1 MQNNRE
7 EHELM
12 YQFPEPKKILRMNRD
27 RNRLIESMSVDD
39 SYDAKYK
46 EPFTSSSISNSSHGN
61 VFPSFP
67 VSSRNISDKEEISF
81 SSKSENYCV
90 SFVDIVNSTNITAQI
105 SHTEKIGKYYS
116 IFINTMATLAR
127 NYGAKITKNA
137 GDSLI
142 YYFPKTSDITNK
154 AAFKDVIECGLT
166 MISAGTVLNTKMNE
180 EGLPSVDYRI
190 SADYGRVG
198 IVRSAISQNDDL
210 FGPTVNI
217 CSKINSKALPNQ
229 MVIGGDLYQIIKSS
243 SYPHRHDYRFKSV
256 GEYSVGFKQ
265 MYPVYSVLTKNR
277 TQTLSPHDEQMI
289 RLKPVQM
296 HPSPTTTLKIPS
308 KTDSNYKDQ
317 EKHAPNIMLVDDDP
331 DILLTYKSILIE
343 ENCNIETF
351 TDAQEAL
358 NHFAKANHS
367 YYDLVLLDIRMPDI
381 NGLQLYY
388 KLKAINMAIKIIF
401 VSALDAADELI
412 SMLPGVRVDYD
423 IIRKPVNREN
433 FVNKIKVVLS

>member
-1 MQNNRE
+1 
-7 EHELM
+7 
-12 YQFPEPKKILRMNRD
+12 
-27 RNRLIESMSVDD
+27 MSLDD
-39 SYDAKYK
+39 SHDPEYK

-67 VSSRNISDKEEISF
+67 ASSRNISDKEEISF
-81 SSKSENYCV
+81 SSKSEKYCV

-137 GDSLI
+137 GDSII
-142 YYFPKTSDITNK
+142 YYFPKTADSTNK
-154 AAFKDVIECGLT
+154 AAFMDVIECGLT
-166 MISAGTVLNTKMNE
+166 MISAGTVLNTKMYE
-180 EGLPSVDYRI
+180 EGLPSIDYRI

-198 IVRSAISQNDDL
+198 IVSSAISQNDDL
-210 FGPTVNI
+210 FGPTMNI

-243 SYPHRHDYRFKSV
+243 SHHRHDYRFKSV

-265 MYPVYSVLTKNR
+265 MYPVYSVLIKNR
-277 TQTLSPHDEQMI
+277 TQTLPSHDEQMTK
-289 RLKPVQM
+289 LKPVQM
-296 HPSPTTTLKIPS
+296 HSSPTTLKIPS
-308 KTDSNYKDQ
+308 KTDSNYKGQ
-317 EKHAPNIMLVDDDP
+317 EKHTPNIMLIDDDP

-358 NHFAKANHS
+358 NHFAEANHS
-367 YYDLVLLDIRMPDI
+367 YYDLVLLDIRMPGI

-412 SMLPGVRVDYD
+412 SILPDVKVDYD

-433 FVNKIKVVLS
+433 FVNKIKAVLS

>member
-1 MQNNRE
+1 
-7 EHELM
+7 
-12 YQFPEPKKILRMNRD
+12 
-27 RNRLIESMSVDD
+27 MSLDD
-39 SYDAKYK
+39 SHDPKYK
-46 EPFTSSSISNSSHGN
+46 EPLTSSSISNSSHGN

-67 VSSRNISDKEEISF
+67 SSSRNTSDKEEISF
-81 SSKSENYCV
+81 SSKAESYCV

-105 SHTEKIGKYYS
+105 SHSEKIGKYYS

-127 NYGAKITKNA
+127 DYGAKITKNA

-142 YYFPKTSDITNK
+142 YYFPKTADSTNK
-154 AAFKDVIECGLT
+154 AAFKDVIDCGLT
-166 MISAGTVLNTKMNE
+166 MISAGTVLNTKMYE
-180 EGLPSVDYRI
+180 EGLPSIDYRI

-210 FGPTVNI
+210 FGPTMNI

-229 MVIGGDLYQIIKSS
+229 MVIGSDLYQIIKSS
-243 SYPHRHDYRFKSV
+243 SSYHRLDYRFKSV

-265 MYPVYSVLTKNR
+265 TYPVYSVLAKKRN
-277 TQTLSPHDEQMI
+277 QTLSSHDEQMK

-296 HPSPTTTLKIPS
+296 HSSSSSPTTTLKIPS

-317 EKHAPNIMLVDDDP
+317 EKHTPNIMLVDDDP

-367 YYDLVLLDIRMPDI
+367 YYDLVLLDIRMPGI

-401 VSALDAADELI
+401 VSAIDAADELI
-412 SMLPGVRVDYD
+412 SMLPDVRVDHD
-423 IIRKPVNREN
+423 IIRKPVDREN
-433 FVNKIKVVLS
+433 LVNKIKAVLS

>member
-1 MQNNRE
+1 
-7 EHELM
+7 
-12 YQFPEPKKILRMNRD
+12 
-27 RNRLIESMSVDD
+27 MSLDD
-39 SYDAKYK
+39 SHDPKYK

-67 VSSRNISDKEEISF
+67 SSSRNTSDKEEISF
-81 SSKSENYCV
+81 SSKSESYCV

-127 NYGAKITKNA
+127 DYGAKITKNA

-142 YYFPKTSDITNK
+142 YFFPKTADSTNK
-154 AAFKDVIECGLT
+154 AAFIDVIECGLT
-166 MISAGTVLNTKMNE
+166 MISAGTVLNTKMYE
-180 EGLPSVDYRI
+180 EGLPSIDYRI

-210 FGPTVNI
+210 FGPTMNI

-229 MVIGGDLYQIIKSS
+229 MVIGSDLYQIIKSS
-243 SYPHRHDYRFKSV
+243 SSSYHRLDYRFKSV

-265 MYPVYSVLTKNR
+265 TYPVYSVLTKKRN
-277 TQTLSPHDEQMI
+277 QTLSSHDEQMK

-296 HPSPTTTLKIPS
+296 HSSSSSPTTTTLKIPS

-317 EKHAPNIMLVDDDP
+317 KKHTPNIMLVDDDA

-367 YYDLVLLDIRMPDI
+367 YYDLVLLDIRMPGI

-401 VSALDAADELI
+401 VSAMDAADELI
-412 SMLPGVRVDYD
+412 SMLPDVRVDHD
-423 IIRKPVNREN
+423 IIRKPVDREN
-433 FVNKIKVVLS
+433 LVNKIKAVLS

>member
-1 MQNNRE
+1 
-7 EHELM
+7 
-12 YQFPEPKKILRMNRD
+12 
-27 RNRLIESMSVDD
+27 MSLDD
-39 SYDAKYK
+39 SHDPKYK

-67 VSSRNISDKEEISF
+67 ASSRNMSDKEEISF

-142 YYFPKTSDITNK
+142 YYFPKTADSTNK
-154 AAFKDVIECGLT
+154 AAFIDVIECGLT
-166 MISAGTVLNTKMNE
+166 MISAGTVLNTKMYE
-180 EGLPSVDYRI
+180 EGLPSIDYRI

-198 IVRSAISQNDDL
+198 IVSSVISQNDDL

-229 MVIGGDLYQIIKSS
+229 MVIGGDLYQIIKSFS
-243 SYPHRHDYRFKSV
+243 NHRDDYRFKSV

-265 MYPVYSVLTKNR
+265 MYPVYSVLIKNR
-277 TQTLSPHDEQMI
+277 TQTLPSSHDEQMTK
-289 RLKPVQM
+289 LKPVQM
-296 HPSPTTTLKIPS
+296 HSSPTTLKIPS
-308 KTDSNYKDQ
+308 KTNSNYKGQ
-317 EKHAPNIMLVDDDP
+317 EKHTPNIMLIDDDP

-358 NHFAKANHS
+358 NHFAEANHS
-367 YYDLVLLDIRMPDI
+367 YYDLVLLDIRMPGI

-388 KLKAINMAIKIIF
+388 KLKAINMAIKIMF

-412 SMLPGVRVDYD
+412 SMLPGVKVDYD

-433 FVNKIKVVLS
+433 FVNKVKAVLS

>member
-1 MQNNRE
+1 
-7 EHELM
+7 
-12 YQFPEPKKILRMNRD
+12 
-27 RNRLIESMSVDD
+27 MSLDD
-39 SYDAKYK
+39 SHDPKYK
-46 EPFTSSSISNSSHGN
+46 EPLTSSSISNSSHGN

-67 VSSRNISDKEEISF
+67 SSSRNTSDKEEISF
-81 SSKSENYCV
+81 SSKSESYCV

-127 NYGAKITKNA
+127 DYGAKITKNA

-142 YYFPKTSDITNK
+142 YFFPKTADSTNK
-154 AAFKDVIECGLT
+154 AAFIDVIECGLT
-166 MISAGTVLNTKMNE
+166 MISAGTVLNTKMYE
-180 EGLPSVDYRI
+180 EGLPSIDYRI

-210 FGPTVNI
+210 FGPTMNI

-229 MVIGGDLYQIIKSS
+229 MVIGSDLYQIIKSS
-243 SYPHRHDYRFKSV
+243 SSSYHRLDYRFKSV

-265 MYPVYSVLTKNR
+265 TYPVYSVLAKKRN
-277 TQTLSPHDEQMI
+277 QTLSSHDEQMK

-296 HPSPTTTLKIPS
+296 HSSSSPTTTTLKIPS

-317 EKHAPNIMLVDDDP
+317 KKHTPNIMLVDDDA

-367 YYDLVLLDIRMPDI
+367 YYDLVLLDIRMPGI

-401 VSALDAADELI
+401 VSAMDAADELI
-412 SMLPGVRVDYD
+412 SMLPDVRVDHD
-423 IIRKPVNREN
+423 IIRKPVDREN
-433 FVNKIKVVLS
+433 LVNKIKAVLS

>member
-1 MQNNRE
+1 
-7 EHELM
+7 
-12 YQFPEPKKILRMNRD
+12 
-27 RNRLIESMSVDD
+27 MSLDD
-39 SYDAKYK
+39 SHDPKYK
-46 EPFTSSSISNSSHGN
+46 EPFTSSSNSNSSHGN

-67 VSSRNISDKEEISF
+67 SSSTNTSDKEEISF

-166 MISAGTVLNTKMNE
+166 MISAGTVLNTKMYE
-180 EGLPSVDYRI
+180 EGLPSIDYRI

-198 IVRSAISQNDDL
+198 IVSSAISQNDDL
-210 FGPTVNI
+210 FGPTINI

-265 MYPVYSVLTKNR
+265 MYPVYSVLIKNR
-277 TQTLSPHDEQMI
+277 TQTLPSSHDEQMTK
-289 RLKPVQM
+289 LKPVQM

-412 SMLPGVRVDYD
+412 SMLPGVRVDHD

-433 FVNKIKVVLS
+433 FVNKIKAVLS

>member
-1 MQNNRE
+1 
-7 EHELM
+7 
-12 YQFPEPKKILRMNRD
+12 
-27 RNRLIESMSVDD
+27 MSLDD
-39 SYDAKYK
+39 SHDPKYK

-67 VSSRNISDKEEISF
+67 SSSRNTSDKEEISF
-81 SSKSENYCV
+81 SSKSESYCV

-127 NYGAKITKNA
+127 DYGAKITKNA

-142 YYFPKTSDITNK
+142 YFFPKTADSTNK
-154 AAFKDVIECGLT
+154 AAFIDVIECGLT
-166 MISAGTVLNTKMNE
+166 MISAGTVLNTKMYE
-180 EGLPSVDYRI
+180 EGLPSIDYRI

-210 FGPTVNI
+210 FGPTMNI

-229 MVIGGDLYQIIKSS
+229 MVIGSDLYQIIKSS
-243 SYPHRHDYRFKSV
+243 SSSYHRLDYRFKSV

-265 MYPVYSVLTKNR
+265 TYPVYSVLTKKRN
-277 TQTLSPHDEQMI
+277 QTLSSHDEQMK

-296 HPSPTTTLKIPS
+296 HSSSPPTTTTLKIPS

-317 EKHAPNIMLVDDDP
+317 KKHTPNIMLVDDDA

-367 YYDLVLLDIRMPDI
+367 YYDLVLLDIRMPGI

-401 VSALDAADELI
+401 VSAIDAADELI
-412 SMLPGVRVDYD
+412 SMLPDVRVDHD
-423 IIRKPVNREN
+423 IIRKPVDREN
-433 FVNKIKVVLS
+433 LVNKIKAVLS

>member
-1 MQNNRE
+1 
-7 EHELM
+7 
-12 YQFPEPKKILRMNRD
+12 
-27 RNRLIESMSVDD
+27 MSLDD
-39 SYDAKYK
+39 SHDPEYK

-67 VSSRNISDKEEISF
+67 ASSRNISDKEEISF
-81 SSKSENYCV
+81 SSKSEKYCV

-137 GDSLI
+137 GDSII
-142 YYFPKTSDITNK
+142 YYFPKTADSTNK
-154 AAFKDVIECGLT
+154 AAFMDVIECGLT
-166 MISAGTVLNTKMNE
+166 MISAGTVLNTKMYE
-180 EGLPSVDYRI
+180 EGLPSIDYRI

-198 IVRSAISQNDDL
+198 IVSSAISQNDDL
-210 FGPTVNI
+210 FGPTMNI

-243 SYPHRHDYRFKSV
+243 SHHRHDYRFKSV

-265 MYPVYSVLTKNR
+265 MYPVYSVLIKNR
-277 TQTLSPHDEQMI
+277 TQTLPSHYEQMTK
-289 RLKPVQM
+289 LKPVQM
-296 HPSPTTTLKIPS
+296 HSSPTTLKIPS
-308 KTDSNYKDQ
+308 KTDSNYKGQ
-317 EKHAPNIMLVDDDP
+317 EKHTPNIMLIDDDP

-358 NHFAKANHS
+358 NHFAEANHS
-367 YYDLVLLDIRMPDI
+367 YYDLVLLDIRMPGI

-412 SMLPGVRVDYD
+412 SMLPGVKVDYD

-433 FVNKIKVVLS
+433 FVNKIKAVLS

>member
-1 MQNNRE
+1 
-7 EHELM
+7 
-12 YQFPEPKKILRMNRD
+12 
-27 RNRLIESMSVDD
+27 MSLDD
-39 SYDAKYK
+39 SHDPKYK

-67 VSSRNISDKEEISF
+67 SSSTNTSDKEEISF
-81 SSKSENYCV
+81 SSKSESYCV

-142 YYFPKTSDITNK
+142 YYFPKTADSTNK
-154 AAFKDVIECGLT
+154 AAFIDVIECGLT
-166 MISAGTVLNTKMNE
+166 MISAGTVLNTKMYE
-180 EGLPSVDYRI
+180 EGLPSIDYRI

-210 FGPTVNI
+210 FGPTMNI

-229 MVIGGDLYQIIKSS
+229 MVIGSDLYQIIKSS
-243 SYPHRHDYRFKSV
+243 SSSSYHRLDYHFKSV

-265 MYPVYSVLTKNR
+265 TYPVYSVLAKKRN
-277 TQTLSPHDEQMI
+277 QTLSSHDEQMK

-296 HPSPTTTLKIPS
+296 HSSSSPTTTTLKIPS

-317 EKHAPNIMLVDDDP
+317 KKHTPNIMLVDDDA

-367 YYDLVLLDIRMPDI
+367 YYDLVLLDIRMPGI

-401 VSALDAADELI
+401 VSAIDAADELI
-412 SMLPGVRVDYD
+412 SMLPDVRVDHD

-433 FVNKIKVVLS
+433 FVNKIKAVLS

>member
-1 MQNNRE
+1 
-7 EHELM
+7 
-12 YQFPEPKKILRMNRD
+12 
-27 RNRLIESMSVDD
+27 MSLDD
-39 SYDAKYK
+39 SHDPKYK

-67 VSSRNISDKEEISF
+67 ASSRNISDKEEISF
-81 SSKSENYCV
+81 SSKSEKYCV

-137 GDSLI
+137 GDSII
-142 YYFPKTSDITNK
+142 YYFPKTADSTNK
-154 AAFKDVIECGLT
+154 AAFMDVIECGLT
-166 MISAGTVLNTKMNE
+166 MISAGTVLNTKMYE
-180 EGLPSVDYRI
+180 EGLPSIDYRI

-210 FGPTVNI
+210 FGPTMNI

-229 MVIGGDLYQIIKSS
+229 MVIGSDLYQIIKSS
-243 SYPHRHDYRFKSV
+243 SHRHDYHFKSV
-256 GEYSVGFKQ
+256 GGYSIGFKQ
-265 MYPVYSVLTKNR
+265 TYPVYSVLTKNR
-277 TQTLSPHDEQMI
+277 NQTLSSHDEQMK
-289 RLKPVQM
+289 RSKPVQM
-296 HPSPTTTLKIPS
+296 HSSLTATTTLKIPS
-308 KTDSNYKDQ
+308 KTESNYKDQ
-317 EKHAPNIMLVDDDP
+317 KKHTPNIMLIDDDA

-367 YYDLVLLDIRMPDI
+367 YYDLILLDIRMPGI

-412 SMLPGVRVDYD
+412 SMLPGVKVDYD

-433 FVNKIKVVLS
+433 FVNKIKAVLS

>member
-1 MQNNRE
+1 
-7 EHELM
+7 
-12 YQFPEPKKILRMNRD
+12 
-27 RNRLIESMSVDD
+27 MSLDD
-39 SYDAKYK
+39 SHDPKYK

-61 VFPSFP
+61 IFPSFP
-67 VSSRNISDKEEISF
+67 ASSRNMSDKEEISF

-142 YYFPKTSDITNK
+142 YYFPKTADSTNK
-154 AAFKDVIECGLT
+154 AAFIDVIECGLT
-166 MISAGTVLNTKMNE
+166 MISAGTVLNTKMYE
-180 EGLPSVDYRI
+180 EGLPSIDYRI

-198 IVRSAISQNDDL
+198 IVSSAISQNDDL
-210 FGPTVNI
+210 FGPTMNI

-229 MVIGGDLYQIIKSS
+229 MVIGGDLYRIIKSFS
-243 SYPHRHDYRFKSV
+243 NHRDDYRFKSV

-265 MYPVYSVLTKNR
+265 MYPVYSVLIKNR
-277 TQTLSPHDEQMI
+277 TQTLPSSHDEQMTK
-289 RLKPVQM
+289 LKPVQM
-296 HPSPTTTLKIPS
+296 HSSPTTLKIPS
-308 KTDSNYKDQ
+308 KTNSNYKGQ
-317 EKHAPNIMLVDDDP
+317 EKHTPNIMLIDDDP

-358 NHFAKANHS
+358 NHFAEANHS
-367 YYDLVLLDIRMPDI
+367 YYDLVLLDIRMPGI

-388 KLKAINMAIKIIF
+388 KLKAINMAIKIMF

-412 SMLPGVRVDYD
+412 SMLPGVKVDYD

-433 FVNKIKVVLS
+433 FVNKVKAVLS

>member
-1 MQNNRE
+1 
-7 EHELM
+7 
-12 YQFPEPKKILRMNRD
+12 
-27 RNRLIESMSVDD
+27 MSLDD
-39 SYDAKYK
+39 SHDPKYK
-46 EPFTSSSISNSSHGN
+46 EPLTSSSISNSSHGN

-67 VSSRNISDKEEISF
+67 SSSRNTSDKEEISF
-81 SSKSENYCV
+81 SSKSESYCV

-127 NYGAKITKNA
+127 DYGAKITKNA

-142 YYFPKTSDITNK
+142 YFFPKTADSTNK
-154 AAFKDVIECGLT
+154 AAFIDVIECGLT
-166 MISAGTVLNTKMNE
+166 MISAGTVLNTKMYE
-180 EGLPSVDYRI
+180 EGLPSIDYRI

-210 FGPTVNI
+210 FGPTMNI

-229 MVIGGDLYQIIKSS
+229 MVIGSDLYQIIKSS
-243 SYPHRHDYRFKSV
+243 SSSSSYHRLDYRFKSV

-265 MYPVYSVLTKNR
+265 TYPVYSVLTKKRN
-277 TQTLSPHDEQMI
+277 QTLSSHDEQMK

-296 HPSPTTTLKIPS
+296 HSSSSSSPTTTTLKIPS

-317 EKHAPNIMLVDDDP
+317 KKHTPNIMLVDDDA

-367 YYDLVLLDIRMPDI
+367 YYDLVLLDIRMPGI

-401 VSALDAADELI
+401 VSAMDAADELI
-412 SMLPGVRVDYD
+412 SMLPDVRVDHD
-423 IIRKPVNREN
+423 IIRKPVDREN
-433 FVNKIKVVLS
+433 LVNKIKAVLS

>member
-1 MQNNRE
+1 MSLDDNHDPEYE
-7 EHELM
+7 E
-12 YQFPEPKKILRMNRD
+12 P
-27 RNRLIESMSVDD
+27 
-39 SYDAKYK
+39 A
-46 EPFTSSSISNSSHGN
+46 TSSSISKPSYDN
-61 VFPSFP
+61 VFSSF
-67 VSSRNISDKEEISF
+67 SSTSQNISDKEEISF
-81 SSKSENYCV
+81 SGNSENYCV
-90 SFVDIVNSTNITAQI
+90 SFIDMVNSTNITAQI
-105 SHTEKIGKYYS
+105 SHAENIRRYYS

-127 NYGAKITKNA
+127 NYEAKIIKNA

-142 YYFPKTSDITNK
+142 YYFPKTADSTNK
-154 AAFKDVIECGLT
+154 AAFMDVIECGLT
-166 MISAGTVLNTKMNE
+166 MISAGTVLNTKMYE
-180 EGLPSVDYRI
+180 EGLPSIDYRI

-198 IVRSAISQNDDL
+198 IVSSAISQNDDL
-210 FGPTVNI
+210 FGPTMNI

-243 SYPHRHDYRFKSV
+243 SHHRHDYRFKSV

-265 MYPVYSVLTKNR
+265 MYPVYSVLIKNR
-277 TQTLSPHDEQMI
+277 NQTLSSHDEQMK

-296 HPSPTTTLKIPS
+296 HSSSSSPTTLKIPL

-317 EKHAPNIMLVDDDP
+317 KKHTPNIMLIDDDP

-358 NHFAKANHS
+358 NHFAEANHS
-367 YYDLVLLDIRMPDI
+367 YYDLVLLDIRMPGI

-412 SMLPGVRVDYD
+412 SMLPGVKVDYD

-433 FVNKIKVVLS
+433 FVNKIKAVLS

>member
-1 MQNNRE
+1 
-7 EHELM
+7 
-12 YQFPEPKKILRMNRD
+12 
-27 RNRLIESMSVDD
+27 MSLDD
-39 SYDAKYK
+39 SHDPKYK
-46 EPFTSSSISNSSHGN
+46 EPLTSSSISNSSHGN

-67 VSSRNISDKEEISF
+67 SSSRNTSDKEEISF
-81 SSKSENYCV
+81 SSKSESYCV

-127 NYGAKITKNA
+127 DYGAKITKNA

-142 YYFPKTSDITNK
+142 YFFPKTADSTNK
-154 AAFKDVIECGLT
+154 AAFIDVIECGLT
-166 MISAGTVLNTKMNE
+166 MISAGTVLNTKMYE
-180 EGLPSVDYRI
+180 EGLPSIDYRI

-210 FGPTVNI
+210 FGPTMNI

-229 MVIGGDLYQIIKSS
+229 MVIGSDLYQIIKSS
-243 SYPHRHDYRFKSV
+243 SSSYHRLDYRFKSV

-265 MYPVYSVLTKNR
+265 TYPVYSVLTKKRN
-277 TQTLSPHDEQMI
+277 QTLSSHDEQMK

-296 HPSPTTTLKIPS
+296 HSSSSSPTTTTLKIPS

-317 EKHAPNIMLVDDDP
+317 KKHTPNIMLVDDDA

-367 YYDLVLLDIRMPDI
+367 YYDLVLLDIRMPGI

-401 VSALDAADELI
+401 VSAMDAADELI
-412 SMLPGVRVDYD
+412 SMLPDVRVDHD
-423 IIRKPVNREN
+423 IIRKPVDREN
-433 FVNKIKVVLS
+433 LVNKIKAVLS

>member
-1 MQNNRE
+1 
-7 EHELM
+7 
-12 YQFPEPKKILRMNRD
+12 
-27 RNRLIESMSVDD
+27 MSLDD
-39 SYDAKYK
+39 SHDPKYK
-46 EPFTSSSISNSSHGN
+46 EPFTSSPISNSSHGN

-67 VSSRNISDKEEISF
+67 SSSTNTSDKEEISF
-81 SSKSENYCV
+81 SSKAESYCV

-105 SHTEKIGKYYS
+105 SHSEKIGKYYS

-127 NYGAKITKNA
+127 DYGAKITKNA

-142 YYFPKTSDITNK
+142 YYFPKTADSTNK
-154 AAFKDVIECGLT
+154 AAFIDVIECGLT
-166 MISAGTVLNTKMNE
+166 MISAGTLLNTKMYE
-180 EGLPSVDYRI
+180 EGLPSIDYRI

-210 FGPTVNI
+210 FGPTMNI
-217 CSKINSKALPNQ
+217 CTKINSKALPNQ
-229 MVIGGDLYQIIKSS
+229 MVIGSDLYQIIKSS
-243 SYPHRHDYRFKSV
+243 SSSSSYHRLDYRFKSV

-265 MYPVYSVLTKNR
+265 TYPVYSVLAKKRN
-277 TQTLSPHDEQMI
+277 QTLSSHDEQMK

-296 HPSPTTTLKIPS
+296 HSSSSPTTTTLNIPS
-308 KTDSNYKDQ
+308 QTDSNYKDQ
-317 EKHAPNIMLVDDDP
+317 KKHTPNIMLIDDDA

-367 YYDLVLLDIRMPDI
+367 YYDLVLLDIRMPGI

-388 KLKAINMAIKIIF
+388 KLKALNMAIKIIF
-401 VSALDAADELI
+401 VSAIDAADELI
-412 SMLPGVRVDYD
+412 SMLPDVRVDHD
-423 IIRKPVNREN
+423 IIRKPVDREN
-433 FVNKIKVVLS
+433 LVNKVKAVLS

>member
-1 MQNNRE
+1 
-7 EHELM
+7 
-12 YQFPEPKKILRMNRD
+12 
-27 RNRLIESMSVDD
+27 MSLDD
-39 SYDAKYK
+39 SHDPKYK

-67 VSSRNISDKEEISF
+67 ASSRNISDKEEISF
-81 SSKSENYCV
+81 SSKSEKYCV

-137 GDSLI
+137 GDSII
-142 YYFPKTSDITNK
+142 YYFPKTADSTNK
-154 AAFKDVIECGLT
+154 AAFMDVIECGLT
-166 MISAGTVLNTKMNE
+166 MISAGTVLNTKMYE
-180 EGLPSVDYRI
+180 EGLPSIDYRI

-198 IVRSAISQNDDL
+198 IVSSAISQNDDL
-210 FGPTVNI
+210 FGPTMNI

-243 SYPHRHDYRFKSV
+243 SHHRHDYRFKSV

-265 MYPVYSVLTKNR
+265 MYPVYSVLIKNR
-277 TQTLSPHDEQMI
+277 TQTLPSHDEQMTK
-289 RLKPVQM
+289 LKPVQM
-296 HPSPTTTLKIPS
+296 HSSPTTLKIPS
-308 KTDSNYKDQ
+308 KTDSNYKGQ
-317 EKHAPNIMLVDDDP
+317 EKHTPNIMLIDDDP

-358 NHFAKANHS
+358 NHFAEANHS
-367 YYDLVLLDIRMPDI
+367 YYDLVLLDIRMPGI

-412 SMLPGVRVDYD
+412 SILPDVKVDYD

-433 FVNKIKVVLS
+433 FVNKIKAVLS

>member
-1 MQNNRE
+1 
-7 EHELM
+7 
-12 YQFPEPKKILRMNRD
+12 
-27 RNRLIESMSVDD
+27 MSLDD
-39 SYDAKYK
+39 SHDPKYK

-67 VSSRNISDKEEISF
+67 ASSRNISDKEEISF

-116 IFINTMATLAR
+116 IFLNTMATLAR

-142 YYFPKTSDITNK
+142 YYFPKTVDSTNK
-154 AAFKDVIECGLT
+154 AAFIDVIECGLT
-166 MISAGTVLNTKMNE
+166 MISAGTVLNTKMYE
-180 EGLPSVDYRI
+180 EGLPFIDYRI

-198 IVRSAISQNDDL
+198 IVSSAISQNDDL
-210 FGPTVNI
+210 FGPTMNI

-243 SYPHRHDYRFKSV
+243 NHRHDYRFKSV
-256 GEYSVGFKQ
+256 GEYPVGFKQ
-265 MYPVYSVLTKNR
+265 MYPVYSVLIKNR
-277 TQTLSPHDEQMI
+277 TQTLPSHDEQMTK
-289 RLKPVQM
+289 LKPVQM
-296 HPSPTTTLKIPS
+296 HSSPTTLKIPS
-308 KTDSNYKDQ
+308 ETDSNYKGQ
-317 EKHAPNIMLVDDDP
+317 EKHAPNIMLIDDDP

-358 NHFAKANHS
+358 NHFAEANHS
-367 YYDLVLLDIRMPDI
+367 YYDLVLLDIRMPGI

-388 KLKAINMAIKIIF
+388 KLKAINMAVKIMF

-412 SMLPGVRVDYD
+412 SMLPGVKVDYD

-433 FVNKIKVVLS
+433 FVNKIKSVLS

>member
-1 MQNNRE
+1 
-7 EHELM
+7 
-12 YQFPEPKKILRMNRD
+12 
-27 RNRLIESMSVDD
+27 MSLDD
-39 SYDAKYK
+39 SHDPKYK

-67 VSSRNISDKEEISF
+67 ASSRNISDKEEISF

-116 IFINTMATLAR
+116 IFLNTMATLAR

-142 YYFPKTSDITNK
+142 YYFPKTADSTNK
-154 AAFKDVIECGLT
+154 AAFIDVIECGLT
-166 MISAGTVLNTKMNE
+166 MISAGTVLNTKMYE
-180 EGLPSVDYRI
+180 EGLPSIDYRI

-198 IVRSAISQNDDL
+198 IVSSAISQNDDL
-210 FGPTVNI
+210 FGPTMNI

-243 SYPHRHDYRFKSV
+243 NHRHDYRFKSV
-256 GEYSVGFKQ
+256 GEYPVGFKQ
-265 MYPVYSVLTKNR
+265 MYPVYSVLIKNR
-277 TQTLSPHDEQMI
+277 TQTLPSHDEQMTK
-289 RLKPVQM
+289 LKPVQM
-296 HPSPTTTLKIPS
+296 HSSPTTLKIPS
-308 KTDSNYKDQ
+308 ETDSNYKGQ
-317 EKHAPNIMLVDDDP
+317 EKHAPNIMLIDDDP

-358 NHFAKANHS
+358 NHFAEANHS
-367 YYDLVLLDIRMPDI
+367 YYDLVLLDIRMPGI

-388 KLKAINMAIKIIF
+388 KLKAINMAVKIMF

-412 SMLPGVRVDYD
+412 SMLPGVKVDYD

-433 FVNKIKVVLS
+433 FVNKIKSVLS

>member
-1 MQNNRE
+1 
-7 EHELM
+7 
-12 YQFPEPKKILRMNRD
+12 
-27 RNRLIESMSVDD
+27 MSLDD
-39 SYDAKYK
+39 SHDPKYK

-67 VSSRNISDKEEISF
+67 SSSTNTSDKEEISF
-81 SSKSENYCV
+81 SSKAESYCV

-127 NYGAKITKNA
+127 DYGAKITKNA

-142 YYFPKTSDITNK
+142 YYFPKTADSTNK
-154 AAFKDVIECGLT
+154 AAFIDVIECGLT
-166 MISAGTVLNTKMNE
+166 MISAGTVLNTKMYE
-180 EGLPSVDYRI
+180 EGLPSIDYRI

-210 FGPTVNI
+210 FGPTMNI

-229 MVIGGDLYQIIKSS
+229 MVIGSDLYQIIKSS
-243 SYPHRHDYRFKSV
+243 SSYHRLDYRFKSV

-265 MYPVYSVLTKNR
+265 TYPVYSVLAKKRN
-277 TQTLSPHDEQMI
+277 QTLSSHDEQMK

-296 HPSPTTTLKIPS
+296 HSSSSSSPTTTLKIPS

-317 EKHAPNIMLVDDDP
+317 KKYTPNIMLVDDDA

-367 YYDLVLLDIRMPDI
+367 YYDLVLLDIRMPGI

-401 VSALDAADELI
+401 VSAIDAADELI
-412 SMLPGVRVDYD
+412 SMLPDVRVDHD
-423 IIRKPVNREN
+423 IIRKPVDREN
-433 FVNKIKVVLS
+433 LVNKIKAVLSQAL

>member
-1 MQNNRE
+1 
-7 EHELM
+7 
-12 YQFPEPKKILRMNRD
+12 
-27 RNRLIESMSVDD
+27 MSLDD
-39 SYDAKYK
+39 SHDPKYK
-46 EPFTSSSISNSSHGN
+46 EPLTSSSISNSSHGN

-67 VSSRNISDKEEISF
+67 SSSRNTSDKEEISF
-81 SSKSENYCV
+81 SSKAESYCV

-105 SHTEKIGKYYS
+105 SHSEKIGKYYS

-127 NYGAKITKNA
+127 DYGAKITKNA

-142 YYFPKTSDITNK
+142 YYFPKTADSTNK
-154 AAFKDVIECGLT
+154 AAFIDVIECGLT
-166 MISAGTVLNTKMNE
+166 MISAGTVLNTKMYE
-180 EGLPSVDYRI
+180 EGLPSIDYRI

-210 FGPTVNI
+210 FGPTMNI

-229 MVIGGDLYQIIKSS
+229 MVIGSDLYQIIKSS
-243 SYPHRHDYRFKSV
+243 SSYHHLDYRFKSV

-265 MYPVYSVLTKNR
+265 TYPVYSVLAKKRN
-277 TQTLSPHDEQMI
+277 QTLSSHDEQMK

-296 HPSPTTTLKIPS
+296 HSSSSSTTTLKIPS

-317 EKHAPNIMLVDDDP
+317 KKHTPNIMLVDDDA

-367 YYDLVLLDIRMPDI
+367 YYDLVLLDIRMPGI

-401 VSALDAADELI
+401 VSAIDAADELI
-412 SMLPGVRVDYD
+412 SMLPDVRVDHD
-423 IIRKPVNREN
+423 IIRKPVDREN
-433 FVNKIKVVLS
+433 LVNKIKAVLS

>member
-1 MQNNRE
+1 
-7 EHELM
+7 
-12 YQFPEPKKILRMNRD
+12 
-27 RNRLIESMSVDD
+27 MSLGD
-39 SYDAKYK
+39 SKDPKYK

-105 SHTEKIGKYYS
+105 SDTEKIGKYYS

-127 NYGAKITKNA
+127 DYGAKITKNA

-142 YYFPKTSDITNK
+142 YYFPKTADSTNK
-154 AAFKDVIECGLT
+154 AAFIDVIECGLT
-166 MISAGTVLNTKMNE
+166 MISAGTVLNTKMYE
-180 EGLPSVDYRI
+180 EGLPSIDYRI

-210 FGPTVNI
+210 FGPTMNI

-229 MVIGGDLYQIIKSS
+229 MVIGSDLYQIIKSS
-243 SYPHRHDYRFKSV
+243 SSSYHRLDYRFKSV

-265 MYPVYSVLTKNR
+265 TYPVYSVLAKKRN
-277 TQTLSPHDEQMI
+277 QTLSSHDEQMK

-296 HPSPTTTLKIPS
+296 HSSSSSTTTTLKIPS

-317 EKHAPNIMLVDDDP
+317 KKHTPNIMLVDDDA

-343 ENCNIETF
+343 E
-351 TDAQEAL
+351 
-358 NHFAKANHS
+358 
-367 YYDLVLLDIRMPDI
+367 
-381 NGLQLYY
+381 
-388 KLKAINMAIKIIF
+388 
-401 VSALDAADELI
+401 
-412 SMLPGVRVDYD
+412 
-423 IIRKPVNREN
+423 
-433 FVNKIKVVLS
+433 

>member
-1 MQNNRE
+1 
-7 EHELM
+7 
-12 YQFPEPKKILRMNRD
+12 
-27 RNRLIESMSVDD
+27 MSLDD
-39 SYDAKYK
+39 SHDPKYK

-67 VSSRNISDKEEISF
+67 ASSRNMSEKEEISF

-166 MISAGTVLNTKMNE
+166 MISAGTVLNTKMYE
-180 EGLPSVDYRI
+180 EGLPSIDYRI

-198 IVRSAISQNDDL
+198 IVSSAISENDDL
-210 FGPTVNI
+210 FGPTMNI

-229 MVIGGDLYQIIKSS
+229 MVIGGDLYQIIKSFS
-243 SYPHRHDYRFKSV
+243 NHRDDYRFKSV

-265 MYPVYSVLTKNR
+265 MYPVYSVLIKNR
-277 TQTLSPHDEQMI
+277 TQTLPSSHDEQMTK
-289 RLKPVQM
+289 LKPVQM
-296 HPSPTTTLKIPS
+296 HSSPTTLKIPS
-308 KTDSNYKDQ
+308 KTNSNYKGQ
-317 EKHAPNIMLVDDDP
+317 EKHTPNIMLIDDDP

-358 NHFAKANHS
+358 NHFAEANHS
-367 YYDLVLLDIRMPDI
+367 YYDLVLLDIRMPGI

-412 SMLPGVRVDYD
+412 SMLPGVKVDYD

-433 FVNKIKVVLS
+433 FVNKVKAVLS

>member
-1 MQNNRE
+1 
-7 EHELM
+7 
-12 YQFPEPKKILRMNRD
+12 
-27 RNRLIESMSVDD
+27 MSLDD
-39 SYDAKYK
+39 SHDPKYK

-67 VSSRNISDKEEISF
+67 ASSRNISDKEEISF

-142 YYFPKTSDITNK
+142 YYFPKTADSTNK
-154 AAFKDVIECGLT
+154 AAFIDVIECGLT
-166 MISAGTVLNTKMNE
+166 MISAGTVLNTKMYE
-180 EGLPSVDYRI
+180 EGLPSIDYRI

-198 IVRSAISQNDDL
+198 IVSSAISQNDDL
-210 FGPTVNI
+210 FGPTMNI
-217 CSKINSKALPNQ
+217 CSKINCKALPNQ

-243 SYPHRHDYRFKSV
+243 SNQRHDYRFKSV

-265 MYPVYSVLTKNR
+265 MYPVYSVLIKNR
-277 TQTLSPHDEQMI
+277 TQTLPSHDEQMTK
-289 RLKPVQM
+289 LKPVQM
-296 HPSPTTTLKIPS
+296 HSSPTTLKIPS
-308 KTDSNYKDQ
+308 KTDSNYKGQ
-317 EKHAPNIMLVDDDP
+317 EKHTPNIMLIDDDP

-358 NHFAKANHS
+358 NHFAEADHS
-367 YYDLVLLDIRMPDI
+367 YYDLVLLDIRMPGI

-388 KLKAINMAIKIIF
+388 KLKAINMAIKIMF

-412 SMLPGVRVDYD
+412 SMLPGVKVDYD

-433 FVNKIKVVLS
+433 FVNKIKAVLS

>member
-1 MQNNRE
+1 
-7 EHELM
+7 
-12 YQFPEPKKILRMNRD
+12 
-27 RNRLIESMSVDD
+27 MSLDD
-39 SYDAKYK
+39 SRDPKYK

-67 VSSRNISDKEEISF
+67 SSSTNTSDKEEISF
-81 SSKSENYCV
+81 SSKSESYCV

-105 SHTEKIGKYYS
+105 SHSEKIGKYYS

-127 NYGAKITKNA
+127 DYGAKITKNA

-142 YYFPKTSDITNK
+142 YYFPKTADSTNK
-154 AAFKDVIECGLT
+154 AAFIDVIECGLT
-166 MISAGTVLNTKMNE
+166 MISAGTVLNTKMYE
-180 EGLPSVDYRI
+180 EGLPSIDYRI

-210 FGPTVNI
+210 FGPTMNI

-229 MVIGGDLYQIIKSS
+229 MVIGSDLYQIIKSS
-243 SYPHRHDYRFKSV
+243 SSSYHRLDYRFKSV

-265 MYPVYSVLTKNR
+265 TYPVYSVLAKKRN
-277 TQTLSPHDEQMI
+277 QTLSSHDEQMK
-289 RLKPVQM
+289 RLKTVQM
-296 HPSPTTTLKIPS
+296 HSSSSSPTTTTLKIPS

-317 EKHAPNIMLVDDDP
+317 KKHTPNIMLVDDDA

-367 YYDLVLLDIRMPDI
+367 YYDLVLLDIRMPGI

-401 VSALDAADELI
+401 VSAIDAADELI
-412 SMLPGVRVDYD
+412 SMLPDVRVDHD

-433 FVNKIKVVLS
+433 LVNKIKAVLS

>member
-1 MQNNRE
+1 
-7 EHELM
+7 
-12 YQFPEPKKILRMNRD
+12 
-27 RNRLIESMSVDD
+27 MSLDD
-39 SYDAKYK
+39 SHDPKYK

-61 VFPSFP
+61 IFPSFP
-67 VSSRNISDKEEISF
+67 ASSRNMSDKEEISF

-142 YYFPKTSDITNK
+142 YYFPKTADSTNK
-154 AAFKDVIECGLT
+154 AAFIDVIECGLT
-166 MISAGTVLNTKMNE
+166 MISAGTVLNTKMYE
-180 EGLPSVDYRI
+180 EGLPSIDYRI

-198 IVRSAISQNDDL
+198 IVSSAISQNDDL
-210 FGPTVNI
+210 FGPTMNI

-229 MVIGGDLYQIIKSS
+229 MVIGGDLYQIIKSFS
-243 SYPHRHDYRFKSV
+243 NHRDDYRFKSV

-265 MYPVYSVLTKNR
+265 MYPVYSVLIKNR
-277 TQTLSPHDEQMI
+277 TQTLPSSHDEQMTK
-289 RLKPVQM
+289 LKPVQM
-296 HPSPTTTLKIPS
+296 HSSPTTLKIPS
-308 KTDSNYKDQ
+308 KTNSNYKGQ
-317 EKHAPNIMLVDDDP
+317 EKHTPNIMLIDDDP

-358 NHFAKANHS
+358 NHFAEANHS
-367 YYDLVLLDIRMPDI
+367 YYDLVLLDIRMPGI

-388 KLKAINMAIKIIF
+388 KLKAINMAIKIMF

-412 SMLPGVRVDYD
+412 SMLPDVKVDYD

-433 FVNKIKVVLS
+433 FVNKVKAVLS

>member
-1 MQNNRE
+1 
-7 EHELM
+7 
-12 YQFPEPKKILRMNRD
+12 
-27 RNRLIESMSVDD
+27 MSLDD
-39 SYDAKYK
+39 SHDPKYK
-46 EPFTSSSISNSSHGN
+46 EPLTSSSISNSSHGN

-67 VSSRNISDKEEISF
+67 SSSRNTSDKEEISF
-81 SSKSENYCV
+81 SSKSESYCV

-127 NYGAKITKNA
+127 DYGAKITKNA

-142 YYFPKTSDITNK
+142 YYFPKTADSTNK
-154 AAFKDVIECGLT
+154 AAFIDVIECGLT
-166 MISAGTVLNTKMNE
+166 MISAGTVLNTKMYE
-180 EGLPSVDYRI
+180 EGLPSIDYRI

-210 FGPTVNI
+210 FGPTMNI

-229 MVIGGDLYQIIKSS
+229 MVIGSDLYQIIKSS
-243 SYPHRHDYRFKSV
+243 SSYHRLDYRFKSV

-265 MYPVYSVLTKNR
+265 TYPVYSVLAKKRN
-277 TQTLSPHDEQMI
+277 QTLSSHDEQMK

-296 HPSPTTTLKIPS
+296 HSSSSPTTTTLKIPS

-317 EKHAPNIMLVDDDP
+317 KKHTPNIMLVDDDA

-367 YYDLVLLDIRMPDI
+367 YYDLVLLDIRMPGI

-401 VSALDAADELI
+401 VSAMDAADELI
-412 SMLPGVRVDYD
+412 SMLPDVRVDHD
-423 IIRKPVNREN
+423 IIRKPVDREN
-433 FVNKIKVVLS
+433 LVNKIKAVLS

>member
-1 MQNNRE
+1 
-7 EHELM
+7 
-12 YQFPEPKKILRMNRD
+12 
-27 RNRLIESMSVDD
+27 MSLDD
-39 SYDAKYK
+39 SHDPKYK
-46 EPFTSSSISNSSHGN
+46 EPLTSSSNSNSSHGN

-67 VSSRNISDKEEISF
+67 ASSRNISDKEEISF

-116 IFINTMATLAR
+116 IFLNTMATLAR

-142 YYFPKTSDITNK
+142 YYFPKTVDSTNK
-154 AAFKDVIECGLT
+154 AAFIDVIECGLT
-166 MISAGTVLNTKMNE
+166 MISAGTVLNTKMYE
-180 EGLPSVDYRI
+180 EGLPFIDYRI

-198 IVRSAISQNDDL
+198 IVSSAISQNDDL
-210 FGPTVNI
+210 FGPTMNI

-243 SYPHRHDYRFKSV
+243 NHRHDYRFKSV
-256 GEYSVGFKQ
+256 GEYPVGFKQ
-265 MYPVYSVLTKNR
+265 MYPVYSVLIKNR
-277 TQTLSPHDEQMI
+277 TQTLPSHDEQMTK
-289 RLKPVQM
+289 LKPVQM
-296 HPSPTTTLKIPS
+296 HSSPTTLKIPS
-308 KTDSNYKDQ
+308 ETDSNYKGQ
-317 EKHAPNIMLVDDDP
+317 EKHAPNIMLIDDDP

-358 NHFAKANHS
+358 NHFAEANHS
-367 YYDLVLLDIRMPDI
+367 YYDLVLLDIRMPGI

-388 KLKAINMAIKIIF
+388 KLKAINMAVKIMF

-412 SMLPGVRVDYD
+412 SMLPGVKVDYD

-433 FVNKIKVVLS
+433 FVNKIKSVLS

>member
-1 MQNNRE
+1 
-7 EHELM
+7 
-12 YQFPEPKKILRMNRD
+12 
-27 RNRLIESMSVDD
+27 MSLDD
-39 SYDAKYK
+39 SHDPKYK

-142 YYFPKTSDITNK
+142 YYFPKTADSTNK
-154 AAFKDVIECGLT
+154 AAFKDVIDCGLT
-166 MISAGTVLNTKMNE
+166 MISAGTVLNTKMYE
-180 EGLPSVDYRI
+180 EGLPSIDYRI

-210 FGPTVNI
+210 FGPTMNI

-229 MVIGGDLYQIIKSS
+229 MVIGSDLYQIIKSS
-243 SYPHRHDYRFKSV
+243 SSYHHLDYRFKSV

-265 MYPVYSVLTKNR
+265 TYPVYSVLAKKRN
-277 TQTLSPHDEQMI
+277 QTLSSHDEQMK

-296 HPSPTTTLKIPS
+296 HSSSSSTTTLKIPS

-317 EKHAPNIMLVDDDP
+317 KKHTPNIMLVDDDA

-367 YYDLVLLDIRMPDI
+367 YYDLVLLDIRMPGI

-401 VSALDAADELI
+401 VSAIDAADELI
-412 SMLPGVRVDYD
+412 SMLPDVRVDHD
-423 IIRKPVNREN
+423 IIRKPVDREN
-433 FVNKIKVVLS
+433 LVNKIKAVLS

>member
-1 MQNNRE
+1 
-7 EHELM
+7 
-12 YQFPEPKKILRMNRD
+12 
-27 RNRLIESMSVDD
+27 MSLDD
-39 SYDAKYK
+39 SHDPKYK
-46 EPFTSSSISNSSHGN
+46 EPLTSSSISNSSHGN

-67 VSSRNISDKEEISF
+67 SSSRNTSDKEEISF
-81 SSKSENYCV
+81 SSKSESYCV

-127 NYGAKITKNA
+127 DYGAKITKNA

-142 YYFPKTSDITNK
+142 YFFPKTADSTNK
-154 AAFKDVIECGLT
+154 AAFIDVIECGLT
-166 MISAGTVLNTKMNE
+166 MISAGTVLNTKMYE
-180 EGLPSVDYRI
+180 EGLPSIDYRI

-210 FGPTVNI
+210 FGPTMNI

-229 MVIGGDLYQIIKSS
+229 MVIGSDLYQIIKSS
-243 SYPHRHDYRFKSV
+243 SSSSSYHRLDYRFKSV

-265 MYPVYSVLTKNR
+265 TYPVYSVLTKKRN
-277 TQTLSPHDEQMI
+277 QTLSSHDEQMK

-296 HPSPTTTLKIPS
+296 HSSSSSPTTTLKIPS

-317 EKHAPNIMLVDDDP
+317 KKHTPNIMLVDDDA

-367 YYDLVLLDIRMPDI
+367 YYDLVLLDIRMPGI

-401 VSALDAADELI
+401 VSAMDAADELI
-412 SMLPGVRVDYD
+412 SMLPDVRVDHD
-423 IIRKPVNREN
+423 IIRKPVDREN
-433 FVNKIKVVLS
+433 LVNKIKAVLS

>member
-1 MQNNRE
+1 
-7 EHELM
+7 
-12 YQFPEPKKILRMNRD
+12 
-27 RNRLIESMSVDD
+27 MSLDD
-39 SYDAKYK
+39 SHDPKYK

-67 VSSRNISDKEEISF
+67 SSSRNTSDKEEISF
-81 SSKSENYCV
+81 SSKAESYCV

-142 YYFPKTSDITNK
+142 YYFPKTADSTNK
-154 AAFKDVIECGLT
+154 AAFIDVIECGLT
-166 MISAGTVLNTKMNE
+166 MISAGTVLNTKMYE
-180 EGLPSVDYRI
+180 EGLPSIDYRI

-198 IVRSAISQNDDL
+198 IVSSAISQNDDL
-210 FGPTVNI
+210 FGPTMNI

-229 MVIGGDLYQIIKSS
+229 MVIGGDLYQIIKSFS
-243 SYPHRHDYRFKSV
+243 NHRDDYRFKSV

-265 MYPVYSVLTKNR
+265 MYPVYSVLIKNR
-277 TQTLSPHDEQMI
+277 TQTLPSSHDEQMTK
-289 RLKPVQM
+289 LKPVQM
-296 HPSPTTTLKIPS
+296 HSSPTTLKIPS
-308 KTDSNYKDQ
+308 KTNSNYKGQ
-317 EKHAPNIMLVDDDP
+317 EKHTPNIMLIDDDP

-367 YYDLVLLDIRMPDI
+367 YYDLVLLDIRMPGI

-401 VSALDAADELI
+401 VSAIDAADELI
-412 SMLPGVRVDYD
+412 SMLPDVRVDHD
-423 IIRKPVNREN
+423 IIRKPVDREN
-433 FVNKIKVVLS
+433 LVNKIKAVLS

>member
-1 MQNNRE
+1 
-7 EHELM
+7 
-12 YQFPEPKKILRMNRD
+12 
-27 RNRLIESMSVDD
+27 MSLDD
-39 SYDAKYK
+39 SHDPKYK

-67 VSSRNISDKEEISF
+67 ASSRNISDKEEISF

-116 IFINTMATLAR
+116 IFLNTMATLAR

-142 YYFPKTSDITNK
+142 YYFPKTADSTNK
-154 AAFKDVIECGLT
+154 AAFMDVIECGLT
-166 MISAGTVLNTKMNE
+166 MISAGTVLNTKMYE
-180 EGLPSVDYRI
+180 EGLPSIDYRI

-198 IVRSAISQNDDL
+198 IVSSAISQNDDL
-210 FGPTVNI
+210 FGPTMNI

-243 SYPHRHDYRFKSV
+243 NHRHDYRFKSV
-256 GEYSVGFKQ
+256 GEYPVGFKQ
-265 MYPVYSVLTKNR
+265 MYPVYSVLIKNR
-277 TQTLSPHDEQMI
+277 TQTLPSHDEQMTK
-289 RLKPVQM
+289 LKPVQM
-296 HPSPTTTLKIPS
+296 HSSPTTLKIPS
-308 KTDSNYKDQ
+308 ETDSNYKGQ
-317 EKHAPNIMLVDDDP
+317 EKHAPNIMLIDDDP

-358 NHFAKANHS
+358 NHFAEANHS
-367 YYDLVLLDIRMPDI
+367 YYDLVLLDIRMPGI

-388 KLKAINMAIKIIF
+388 KLKAINMAVKIMF

-412 SMLPGVRVDYD
+412 SMLPGVKVDYD

-433 FVNKIKVVLS
+433 FVNKIKSVLS